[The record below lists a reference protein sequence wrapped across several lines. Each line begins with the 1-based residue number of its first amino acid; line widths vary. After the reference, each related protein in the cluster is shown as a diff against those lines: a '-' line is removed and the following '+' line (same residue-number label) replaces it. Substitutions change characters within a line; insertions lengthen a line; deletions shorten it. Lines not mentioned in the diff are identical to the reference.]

1 MSEPKLTLDDL
12 LDRLDKVKRIS
23 HSRATAR
30 CPAHADKSP
39 SMTITEGHTC
49 ILMHCF
55 AGCTFESILAAINVE
70 PEQLLYAEIE
80 GTNLIRKPTWGREA
94 ADIKQLNM
102 ERTADE

>member
-1 MSEPKLTLDDL
+1 MSQPKLSLDDV

-49 ILMHCF
+49 ILIHCF
-55 AGCTFESILAAINVE
+55 AGCTYESILSAIGVDSE
-70 PEQLLYAEIE
+70 HGQYFPRSYAEVKKIM
-80 GTNLIRKPTWGREA
+80 RK
-94 ADIKQLNM
+94 
-102 ERTADE
+102 RTYKVLDHHDGDVR

>member
-55 AGCTFESILAAINVE
+55 AGCAFEDILRAINVD
-70 PEQLLYAEIE
+70 PEQLLYAELE
-80 GTNLIRKPTWGREA
+80 GGSVIRKPSWGRDAEQMR
-94 ADIKQLNM
+94 QLNM
-102 ERTADE
+102 KGETE